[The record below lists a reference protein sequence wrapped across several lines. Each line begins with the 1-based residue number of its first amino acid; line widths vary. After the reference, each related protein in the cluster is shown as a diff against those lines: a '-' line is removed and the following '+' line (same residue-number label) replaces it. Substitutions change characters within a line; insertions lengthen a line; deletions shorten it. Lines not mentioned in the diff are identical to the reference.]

1 MLNRRDLIKSSSL
14 IGLAGL
20 AFGSTPGAAAQP
32 TQVKGFHQQGWFHT
46 TSFDMKSDLAFA
58 KSEGKILTLLWE
70 QQGCSFCK
78 KMHEVAFQDSAVVD
92 LIRRHFLVLQ
102 MDMWG
107 ARSFNAM
114 NGEEM
119 NEAAI
124 ARSYIIRGTPSA
136 IFFDTYGDVVFQ
148 LPGYAEPPVFL
159 GVFQYVQEKGYDQQ
173 SFRDW
178 YKSRG

>member
-1 MLNRRDLIKSSSL
+1 MLSRRDFIKSSSL
-14 IGLAGL
+14 ISLSALALGP
-20 AFGSTPGAAAQP
+20 TPAIAAQP
-32 TQVKGFHQQGWFHT
+32 LQVKGFQQQSWFHT
-46 TSFDMKSDLAFA
+46 TSFDLKSDLAFA
-58 KSEGKILTLLWE
+58 KSEGKILALLWE

-78 KMHEVAFQDSAVVD
+78 KMHEVAFQDSAIVD
-92 LIRRHFLVLQ
+92 LIRQHFLVVQ

-107 ARSFNAM
+107 DRRFKAM
-114 NGEEM
+114 SGGELE
-119 NEAAI
+119 EVAI

-136 IFFDTYGDVVFQ
+136 IFFDAYGDAVFQ
-148 LPGYAEPPVFL
+148 MPGYAEPPVFL